1 MALTKAHHRMIDGIS
16 INVKDYGAVGDGVTS
31 DTAAIQAAI
40 DDCPEGGSVF
50 FPSGTYYL
58 KETALTGNANVLAVT
73 GASADQ
79 DDFICIKINQRKNIV
94 IYGDNATIT
103 HDRGYVF
110 SLLLCEN
117 VEISGLVVRNT
128 NDPWT
133 YSPPA
138 SWEPSAVL
146 CAYSAFCTFSNIMT
160 DGEYRGIRLERTT
173 GCAVKDCNIHNNR
186 YIGISSYGP
195 LFTPAGWS
203 LASLTSIFSV
213 PTSIG
218 DAGVLIE
225 NNLVDTFKFFGIL
238 CNGSG
243 TVLNNRIQNPQKN
256 SVASPGGTGG
266 ISIGRGD
273 VTAQGNYFY
282 CDNSV
287 NTEIRSNTASY
298 QNISIKFE
306 DVASGATT
314 ERISI
319 LDNVMFGGSYGVN
332 IGEAVGVIV
341 SGNHISNYTR
351 AAINTQLSVVL
362 GSNVED
368 LLITDNYIGNVDPST
383 TTTGLAY
390 NSIGGIV
397 TASDGTTYTA
407 DNLVIKNNTFDRQ
420 VSSIID
426 GTAETNHRHDIYV
439 NGLINSLM
447 TISPNSF
454 NDNDGVVTAPLN
466 LPSHAGRRL
475 SGLPVVIDATAT
487 IPVFNGLDEI
497 TVLFSG
503 ASGNATVTIPER
515 MFAGQRLTIINAT
528 NYNLTVDRFAA
539 GYTII
544 GQSSV
549 VMTNS
554 GGTTNKARSSITLV
568 AFTDSFSSDAY
579 SLELVQGTEEYGAAI
594 TY

>member
-16 INVKDYGAVGDGVTS
+16 INVKDYGATGDGVTS

-58 KETALTGNANVLAVT
+58 QETALTGNANVLAVT
-73 GASADQ
+73 GSAADQ
-79 DDFICIKINQRKNIV
+79 VDFICLKINQRKNIV

-128 NDPWT
+128 DDFWNYT
-133 YSPPA
+133 PPA
-138 SWEPSAVL
+138 NWEPSAVL
-146 CAYSAFCTFSNIMT
+146 CAYSAFCKFSDIMT
-160 DGEYRGIRLERTT
+160 VWEYRGFRLERTT
-173 GCAVKDCNIHNNR
+173 GCTVQNCNVHNNR

-195 LFTPAGWS
+195 LFTPPGWN
-203 LASLTSIFSV
+203 LAPLTSIFSV
-213 PTSIG
+213 PTSLG

-225 NNLVDTFKFFGIL
+225 NNLVDTFNYFGVL
-238 CNGSG
+238 CNGEG
-243 TVLNNRIQNPQKN
+243 IVLNNRIQNPQKN
-256 SVASPGGTGG
+256 SVEAPGGSGG
-266 ISIGRGD
+266 ISIGRGN

-287 NTEIRSNTASY
+287 NTEIRSNTANY
-298 QNISIKFE
+298 INISIKFE

-319 LDNVMFGGSYGVN
+319 LDNVMFGGSYGLL
-332 IGEAVGVIV
+332 ISEAVGVIA

-351 AAINTQLSVVL
+351 AAVNMQLSVAL

-368 LLITDNYIGNVDPST
+368 VSITSNYIGNVDSNT
-383 TTTGLAY
+383 TTTAITY
-390 NSIGGIV
+390 NNIGGIV
-397 TASDGTTYTA
+397 TSSDGTTYTA
-407 DNLVIKNNTFDRQ
+407 DNLVIKNNTFDRE
-420 VSSIID
+420 VGSIIN
-426 GTAETNHRHDIYV
+426 GTAQTNHRHDIFI
-439 NGLINSLM
+439 NGLIGSLM

-454 NDNDGVVTAPLN
+454 NDSVGVVTAPLN
-466 LPSHAGRRL
+466 LPSHAGRKL
-475 SGLPVVIDATAT
+475 SGLPVVINATAT

-503 ASGNATVTIPER
+503 ATGDATVTIPDR

-528 NYNLTVDRFAA
+528 NYNLTIARPSASYA
-539 GYTII
+539 II
-544 GQSSV
+544 GQSSA

-554 GGTTNKARSSITLV
+554 GGTATKVRSSITLV
-568 AFTDSFSSDAY
+568 AFTDSFSSDGY
-579 SLELVQGTEEYGAAI
+579 FLELVQDTEEFGAAI